1 MCARVQGILDC
12 RLQIFL
18 KELNIARIIHE
29 SATPTVDIN
38 VLPGVLG
45 CSFDYAQDRLILRR
59 TVQVRLGFKP
69 LRLPGG
75 THI

>member
-1 MCARVQGILDC
+1 MSDC

-29 SATPTVDIN
+29 SATPIVDIN

-45 CSFDYAQDRLILRR
+45 SRILRR
-59 TVQVRLGFKP
+59 TVQIRLGFKP
-69 LRLPGG
+69 LRLPSGML
-75 THI
+75 I

>member
-1 MCARVQGILDC
+1 MADW
-12 RLQIFL
+12 RLRIFL
-18 KELNIARIIHE
+18 KELNTARIIHE

-45 CSFDYAQDRLILRR
+45 SRILRR
-59 TVQVRLGFKP
+59 TVQVRLRFKP

-75 THI
+75 TLI